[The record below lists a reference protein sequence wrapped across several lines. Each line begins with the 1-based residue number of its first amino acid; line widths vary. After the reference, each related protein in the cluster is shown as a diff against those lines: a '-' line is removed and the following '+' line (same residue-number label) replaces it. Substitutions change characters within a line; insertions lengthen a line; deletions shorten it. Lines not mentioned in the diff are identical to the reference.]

1 MLEIMQ
7 RELKQLLHERF
18 MVFIVLMFAAS
29 AYALLIG
36 NLYSEE
42 TVQNIPVAVCDLEDS
57 PLSRELIKSV
67 MDTDQYDYRET
78 LTDELISVEKL
89 KNGEIAAV
97 LVIPEDFSKK
107 FYTQQPVELAFLQ
120 DGSNTLQAGYA
131 SSPMQLVAATF
142 SAKFSTQAAI
152 SNGTPQLTSPP
163 INLSLRTFGNPTQ
176 SYLEFYIYGIM
187 LVADQ
192 IGMIMGFSMSVYEDF
207 NNGFFKNRGVLITL
221 ASKEIFYLFMS
232 LVSIV
237 IGIFLLSTIFKLSFR
252 GDLTQILILCTAFL
266 FVVENLAGFAA
277 LFFKTKLALVQCM
290 VFYTL
295 PAFLVSGYIWPEV
308 GMIDIIKWISL
319 LQPIH
324 YILPDFR
331 NLALVGVTSDY
342 FLHISTFLTIGLILT
357 SILYVMMKLRYTK

>member
-67 MDTDQYDYRET
+67 MDTD
-78 LTDELISVEKL
+78 ELISVEKL
-89 KNGEIAAV
+89 KSGEIAAV

-131 SSPMQLVAATF
+131 SSPMQLVVATF
-142 SAKFSTQAAI
+142 SAKFSTQSAI
-152 SNGTPQLTSPP
+152 SNGTPQLAAPP

-187 LVADQ
+187 LVAAQ

-207 NNGFFKNRGVLITL
+207 HNGFFKNRGVLITL
-221 ASKEIFYLFMS
+221 VSKEIFYLFMS
-232 LVSIV
+232 FVSIV
-237 IGIFLLSTIFKLSFR
+237 IGMFLLSTIFKLPFR
-252 GDLTQILILCTAFL
+252 GDLAQILILCFAFL

-295 PAFLVSGYIWPEV
+295 PAFLVSGYIWPEI

-331 NLALVGVTSDY
+331 DLALVGMTSNY
-342 FLHISTFLTIGLILT
+342 FLHISAFLMIGIILALILN
-357 SILYVMMKLRYTK
+357 IIIQKLTFDFTRKSL